1 MRLKEIQAKTP
12 QQQRIDAL
20 KRNADTAKNTYKNEK
35 KKLQIQQTQQRLQK
49 LKSVGAV
56 GS

>member
-12 QQQRIDAL
+12 QQLRIDAL
-20 KRNADTAKNTYKNEK
+20 KRSADAAKNTYKNEK

>member
-1 MRLKEIQAKTP
+1 MIMRLKEIAIKTP
-12 QQQRIDAL
+12 QQQRIEAL

-49 LKSVGAV
+49 LKTKTT
-56 GS
+56 

>member
-20 KRNADTAKNTYKNEK
+20 KRSADTAKDTYKNEK
-35 KKLQIQQTQQRLQK
+35 KRLQIQQTQQRLQK
-49 LKSVGAV
+49 LKSVGAL
-56 GS
+56 SS

>member
-1 MRLKEIQAKTP
+1 MRLKEIKTKTP
-12 QQQRIDAL
+12 QQLRIDAL
-20 KRNADTAKNTYKNEK
+20 KRNADTAKDTYKNEK

>member
-12 QQQRIDAL
+12 QQQRIDSL
-20 KRNADTAKNTYKNEK
+20 KRSADTAKNTYKNEK
-35 KKLQIQQTQQRLQK
+35 KRLQIQQTQQRLQK

-56 GS
+56 SS

>member
-12 QQQRIDAL
+12 QQQRLDAL

-49 LKSVGAV
+49 LKTQTGQ
-56 GS
+56 GF

>member
-20 KRNADTAKNTYKNEK
+20 KRNADTAKNMYKNEK

-49 LKSVGAV
+49 LKSIGAV

>member
-20 KRNADTAKNTYKNEK
+20 KRNADTAKDTYKNEK

>member
-20 KRNADTAKNTYKNEK
+20 KRSADITKNTYKNEK

-49 LKSVGAV
+49 LKSVGAL

>member
-1 MRLKEIQAKTP
+1 MRIKEIAIKTP
-12 QQQRIDAL
+12 QQLRIDAL
-20 KRNADTAKNTYKNEK
+20 KRSADTAKNMYKNEK
-35 KKLQIQQTQQRLQK
+35 KKLKIQQTQQRLQK

>member
-1 MRLKEIQAKTP
+1 MRLKEIETKTP
-12 QQQRIDAL
+12 QQLRIDAL
-20 KRNADTAKNTYKNEK
+20 KRSADVAKDTYKNEK

-56 GS
+56 SN

>member
-1 MRLKEIQAKTP
+1 MRLKEIQTKTP
-12 QQQRIDAL
+12 QQLRIDAL
-20 KRNADTAKNTYKNEK
+20 KRSADRAKDTYKNEK

-56 GS
+56 SS